1 MKKSFWLTFLCAQFT
16 SLLAQPKWGLEW
28 NFFTSTYVFETE
40 FDDKQKL
47 NADFIRDM
55 AVDANGDVWISS
67 GISFGNSY
75 SAGSTPATAPDPGYE
90 IKKEIEAFDPS
101 GGLVVFKKK

>member
-1 MKKSFWLTFLCAQFT
+1 
-16 SLLAQPKWGLEW
+16 
-28 NFFTSTYVFETE
+28 
-40 FDDKQKL
+40 
-47 NADFIRDM
+47 M

-67 GISFGNSY
+67 GISSGNYY

-101 GGLVVFKKK
+101 GALVVFKKE